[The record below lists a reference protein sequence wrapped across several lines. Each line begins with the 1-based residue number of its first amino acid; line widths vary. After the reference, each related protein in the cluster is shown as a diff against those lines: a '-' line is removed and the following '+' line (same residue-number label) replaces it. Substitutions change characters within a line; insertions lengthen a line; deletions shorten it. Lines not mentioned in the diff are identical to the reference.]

1 MKMITELFELYFVKL
16 QFMVIIKI
24 VHVVFFYQYSMSFI
38 YSVYCTSLSITI
50 SFFIYIYMSFFSFLS
65 QHLFLFF
72 LLCFF
77 YLFIYFFI
85 FCLISTFYCL
95 FDNSQLSLFRS
106 ISFMSITRFMFIVLL
121 LLSSQLLLLSM
132 VFLFYSLV
140 YQLLFFLLVYSFC
153 KQLGYYLQPAEMLL
167 TISPTT
173 PKLNQ
178 IAFLTMNPLLHIGG
192 THFKQC
198 L

>member
-140 YQLLFFLLVYSFC
+140 LLVIVFSSC
-153 KQLGYYLQPAEMLL
+153 IQ
-167 TISPTT
+167 
-173 PKLNQ
+173 
-178 IAFLTMNPLLHIGG
+178 FL
-192 THFKQC
+192 
-198 L
+198 